1 MTRTAVVAY
10 TRLALALACVVS
22 LVARYQWGV
31 GSATFRAGNFFGY
44 LTIQSNIAF
53 VISSVLAGVL
63 AWRLARD
70 PAWLNTVRAA
80 VLACTV
86 SSGAIYVV
94 IVQQSAAVGLAI
106 TVPWSD
112 VLLHFVIPPLAI
124 AEWILSPGRGRARW
138 ITPLLAVGFTVGW
151 GIVTLIR
158 GAIVGWYPYF
168 FLDPNQ
174 VSIGQL
180 ALLCG
185 IALAFFAGVA
195 SGVVGL
201 SRLRRKRR

>member
-1 MTRTAVVAY
+1 MATARFV
-10 TRLALALACVVS
+10 LALSCAVA
-22 LVARYQWGV
+22 LVARYLWGL

-53 VISSVLAGVL
+53 VVVSVLAAIIALRVST
-63 AWRLARD
+63 D
-70 PAWLNTVRAA
+70 PRWLNTARAA

-124 AEWILSPGRGRARW
+124 LEWILSPGRGRAAWR
-138 ITPLLAVGFTVGW
+138 TPFIAVGFTIGW

-158 GAIVGWYPYF
+158 GAVVGWYPYF
-168 FLDPNQ
+168 FLDPGQ
-174 VSIGQL
+174 VSLGQL

-185 IALAFFAGVA
+185 IALVFFGGVA

-201 SRLRRKRR
+201 SRLRRERR